1 MAIEIAPPFCSM
13 VANWL
18 AAVSSDNVL
27 EICVV
32 KSELSMDD
40 LSMDDLTEDR
50 GKAELFIAIDE
61 GRSAEVGGMTGTAS
75 FAVRVAPPCSP
86 SVAVWSVG
94 VLDAKTHGTVA
105 LVVVMIERTLGDGA
119 VSSAAIV

>member
-1 MAIEIAPPFCSM
+1 M

-61 GRSAEVGGMTGTAS
+61 GRSAEVGGMTGTVS
-75 FAVRVAPPCSP
+75 FIVRVAPPCGP
-86 SVAVWSVG
+86 SVAVWFVG
-94 VLDAKTHGTVA
+94 VSDARTHGISA
-105 LVVVMIERTLGDGA
+105 LEEEMSERTLSADA
-119 VSSAAIV
+119 ASSAVMV